1 MGVVGSRQD
10 PEAWRMD
17 ACRWAECARTYYT
30 SPPANSHVAAVF
42 VRHAKKAAAAGAK
55 STAPD
60 ALKIQLDTAEDA

>member
-1 MGVVGSRQD
+1 
-10 PEAWRMD
+10 MD
-17 ACRWAECARTYYT
+17 ACRCAECARTYYT